1 MNKETIINSALG
13 TFAHLGGVDEIQSA
27 DIIDDTYYG
36 FGSELGVLRLFA
48 AYKDS
53 KGARFGYSKNLE
65 TWYFAFDKA
74 A

>member
-1 MNKETIINSALG
+1 MNVINCALN
-13 TFAHLGGVDEIQSA
+13 TFRHVGGVDEIQSA

-53 KGARFGYSKNLE
+53 ENARFGYSKNLE